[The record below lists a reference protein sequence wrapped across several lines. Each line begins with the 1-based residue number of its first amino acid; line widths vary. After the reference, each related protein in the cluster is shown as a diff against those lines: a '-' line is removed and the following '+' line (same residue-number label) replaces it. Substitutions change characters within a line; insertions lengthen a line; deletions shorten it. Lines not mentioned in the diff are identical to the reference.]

1 MPPASYADMQRS
13 LTEALE
19 QQTATSEI
27 LRVISQSPTDIQPVL
42 DAVTANTAAV
52 CGATDALIMR
62 VEGQDLRR
70 VAHFGLFRW
79 FCHGAGADSV
89 PEVCRAARRSDMG
102 DERGGCGFDVYVHDS
117 GAPRGMTAKPSRVA
131 ETTQGEV
138 SVRTR

>member
-42 DAVTANTAAV
+42 DAVSANAAAV

-70 VAHFGLFRW
+70 VAHFGPIPL
-79 FCHGAGADSV
+79 V
-89 PEVCRAARRSDMG
+89 L
-102 DERGGCGFDVYVHDS
+102 
-117 GAPRGMTAKPSRVA
+117 PRGWA
-131 ETTQGEV
+131 
-138 SVRTR
+138 